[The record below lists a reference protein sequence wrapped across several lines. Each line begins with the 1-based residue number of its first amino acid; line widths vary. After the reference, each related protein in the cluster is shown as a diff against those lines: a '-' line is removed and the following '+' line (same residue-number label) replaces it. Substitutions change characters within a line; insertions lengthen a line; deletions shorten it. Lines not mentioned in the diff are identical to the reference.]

1 MVCHT
6 GEIVRRLLGHCRET
20 EEGVADAAVDRFL
33 EEHGNSSRVSERR
46 EGGRDK
52 KILYAY
58 YSPAIIVVSE
68 VSTASRLNA
77 EIVTGTELLHVQQNF
92 LSCLL

>member
-20 EEGVADAAVDRFL
+20 EEGVADAAVERFL

-46 EGGRDK
+46 EGE

-58 YSPAIIVVSE
+58 YSPGIIGERSKH
-68 VSTASRLNA
+68 
-77 EIVTGTELLHVQQNF
+77 G
-92 LSCLL
+92 